1 MRLAN
6 LHDKLTGMF
15 VPSWRPSGFW
25 PGSDPYSRLM
35 PPLPD
40 QVRDPLRG
48 AMRDALNWLP
58 PDWPASARVAGI
70 ISLLFLAAWMLRVFL
85 EFGLLQLRERVLRS
99 DSPAWLD
106 ILLDRAVLRRSA
118 RIVSPLLVQL
128 GLLSLPKPHGLA
140 TIILYTLLSAYV
152 VLCIVRVIL
161 AYLDATLKHQT
172 VFLRHSPRQQL
183 SIKSYIQ
190 LAKLVVVLGGLIIMA
205 AELTDRSPLLLLSGL
220 GALSAVLMLVF
231 KDTILSFTAGVQLS
245 SNDMLRA
252 GDWIEMPQVGA
263 DGQVV
268 DMALH
273 AVKVQNWDKTIT
285 TIPTWR
291 LMSESYRNWR
301 GMSES
306 GARRIKRTLSLDAT
320 SVHFLQP
327 EQIEQ
332 LERIELL
339 RPYLQKK
346 RQALAD
352 TNAARLQTLS
362 PEAASLPLN
371 LRQLT
376 NLGCF
381 RAYVSAYLEKHP
393 DIRQDM
399 TQIVNTAGTSPEGV
413 QVQIYCFSA
422 TTNWQEYETIQGD
435 LFDHLLSV
443 LPEFGLRVFQQPSGH
458 DFRTMMQ
465 GAAIPVTPTS
475 AAPASPEAYPVDAT
489 HAMPAASVS
498 EPVAPSSQAGADI
511 SDKR

>member
-1 MRLAN
+1 MRRAN
-6 LHDKLTGMF
+6 HHDKLPGMF
-15 VPSWRPSGFW
+15 APLRASGNW
-25 PGSDPYSRLM
+25 PGSDPYSNKLM
-35 PPLPD
+35 PNLPE

-48 AMRDALNWLP
+48 AMLEALGWLP
-58 PDWPASARVAGI
+58 PDWPAWARVAGI
-70 ISLLFLAAWMLRVFL
+70 IAALFVLAGLVRTAL
-85 EFGLLQLRERVLRS
+85 EFGLMQVRKHMLRTG
-99 DSPAWLD
+99 SPAWLD
-106 ILLDRAVLRRSA
+106 ILFDSAVLRRSA
-118 RIVSPLLVQL
+118 RVVSPLLIQL

-140 TIILYTLLSAYV
+140 TIVLYNLLSAYA
-152 VLCIVRVIL
+152 VLCVVRVIL
-161 AYLDATLKHQT
+161 AYLGATLKHQT

-190 LAKLVVVLGGLIIMA
+190 LAKLMVILGGLIIMA
-205 AELTDRSPLLLLSGL
+205 AELTNRSPLLLLSGL

-301 GMSES
+301 GMSEA

-320 SVHFLQP
+320 SVHFLHP
-327 EQIEQ
+327 EEITR
-332 LERIELL
+332 LERIALL
-339 RPYLQKK
+339 QPYLQKK

-352 TNAARLQTLS
+352 TNAARLQKLS
-362 PEAASLPLN
+362 PEAAALPLN

-381 RAYVSAYLEKHP
+381 RAYVSAYLEQHP

-465 GAAIPVTPTS
+465 GAGIP
-475 AAPASPEAYPVDAT
+475 AAPASSARPIPD
-489 HAMPAASVS
+489 PGSPDAASAGTAAS
-498 EPVAPSSQAGADI
+498 APAPAVPPGQTGANP
-511 SDKR
+511 

>member
-1 MRLAN
+1 MPERIDLNLQDSLQVLLQQLTLA
-6 LHDKLTGMF
+6 L
-15 VPSWRPSGFW
+15 
-25 PGSDPYSRLM
+25 
-35 PPLPD
+35 
-40 QVRDPLRG
+40 
-48 AMRDALNWLP
+48 
-58 PDWPASARVAGI
+58 PASWPPGLRMFTLFAGLMTLAI
-70 ISLLFLAAWMLRVFL
+70 GLRLLL
-85 EFGLLQLRERVLRS
+85 EFALLTLRRQVMGRLQNLSAGVHVVLDERVLR
-99 DSPAWLD
+99 
-106 ILLDRAVLRRSA
+106 RAA
-118 RIVSPLLVQL
+118 RVPGPLLVQI
-128 GLLSLPKPHGLA
+128 GMQLSPFSSG
-140 TIILYTLLSAYV
+140 TVFTLMSSVLSALAVWYV
-152 VLCIVRVIL
+152 VRVLLALLDALL
-161 AYLDATLKHQT
+161 AYQSLHTMT
-172 VFLRHSPRQQL
+172 SPRQQL
-183 SIKSYIQ
+183 SLKSYVQ
-190 LAKLVVVLGGLIIMA
+190 LAKLLLTMGGLIVVVAVLI
-205 AELTDRSPLLLLSGL
+205 DRSPLLLLSGL
-220 GALSAVLMLVF
+220 GALSAVLRLVL
-231 KDTILSFTAGVQLS
+231 KDTILSFIAGMQLAN
-245 SNDMLRA
+245 NDMLRV
-252 GDWIEMPQVGA
+252 GDWIDMPQAGA
-263 DGQVV
+263 DGEVV

-465 GAAIPVTPTS
+465 GAAIPVTPTP